1 MLSAGCFHEDSK
13 CGTKAVRIL
22 IVGGGEVGFHL
33 ARLLSQENHDVVMIE
48 PVPEKCQRAMESL
61 DVLVV
66 EGNGASVATLDRAG
80 IRETELLIAVTGV
93 DEINI
98 VCCLLAEKFGVPR
111 KIARVRNPD
120 YTSREP
126 VLTPEELGI
135 DLIINPE
142 AETAEEIYWLIK
154 RSTAT
159 DVLEFADGAI
169 ELVGIK
175 LDRDAPVMNRTLM
188 EVSQSVSDVRF
199 RTVAIVR
206 DGRTIIPTGNE
217 SLRRGDQIFVVAKRE
232 SVPDVLRLCGKGSE
246 RMERVMILGGGK
258 IGRMVA
264 ALLEHEKG
272 LDIRLIESRREKSQM
287 IAEQLKR
294 TMVIRGDG
302 TDVDLLAAEGL
313 IDMDGFIAVTEDEE
327 TNIITALLAK
337 HLGVRRTIALIH
349 RADYLPLMPAIGL
362 DAAVDKRMI
371 TANAI
376 ARFVH
381 RGEIVSI
388 ATLRGHDAV
397 ALELVARP
405 GSKIVGRPL
414 RKIKFPQGAIIGAV
428 SRNGDVFVPVG
439 DSVLRPNDKA
449 VAFVLPSAVAA
460 VEEMFV

>member
-1 MLSAGCFHEDSK
+1 M
-13 CGTKAVRIL
+13 
-22 IVGGGEVGFHL
+22 GFHL
-33 ARLLSQENHDVVMIE
+33 ARILSQENHDVVMVE
-48 PVPEKCQRAMESL
+48 PAPEKCQRAMESL

-66 EGNGASVATLDRAG
+66 EGNGASAATLERAG
-80 IRETELLIAVTGV
+80 IRDIELLIAVSGV

-98 VCCLLAEKFGVPR
+98 VCCLLAGKFGVPR
-111 KIARVRNPD
+111 KIARVRNPE
-120 YTSREP
+120 YTADNA

-154 RSTAT
+154 RSAAT
-159 DVLEFADGAI
+159 DVIEFAEGAI
-169 ELVGIK
+169 ELVGIR
-175 LDRDAPVMNRTLM
+175 LDRDAPILGRTLM
-188 EVSQSVSDVRF
+188 EVSQSVPTLHF

-206 DGRTIIPTGNE
+206 NGRTIIPKGEET
-217 SLRRGDQIFVVAKRE
+217 LRRGDQVFVVATKE
-232 SVPDVLRLCGKGSE
+232 AVPDVLSLCGKASV

-264 ALLEHEKG
+264 RLLEREKG

-287 IAEQLKR
+287 LAEQLKR

-327 TNIITALLAK
+327 TNIITALLAM

-371 TANAI
+371 TAKTI

-381 RGEIVSI
+381 HGEIVSV

-439 DSVLRPNDKA
+439 DSVLRPSDKA
-449 VAFVLPSAVAA
+449 VAFVLPNAVAA
-460 VEEMFV
+460 VEEMFA